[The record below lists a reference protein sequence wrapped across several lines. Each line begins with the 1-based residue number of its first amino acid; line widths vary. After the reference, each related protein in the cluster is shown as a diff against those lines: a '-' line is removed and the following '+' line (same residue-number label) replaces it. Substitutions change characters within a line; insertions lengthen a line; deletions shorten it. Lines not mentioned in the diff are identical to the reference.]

1 MVMPVA
7 GDTEMSVLESLV
19 WNLEKTDPDEA
30 MKGELELPDNRNY
43 CKIVHKTTI
52 VHRGHCNLAQRML
65 PGGCLPS
72 YCLFNPGLVPP
83 LLLIIKH
90 PSY

>member
-30 MKGELELPDNRNY
+30 MKGELMSCL
-43 CKIVHKTTI
+43 ITGTI
-52 VHRGHCNLAQRML
+52 AR
-65 PGGCLPS
+65 
-72 YCLFNPGLVPP
+72 
-83 LLLIIKH
+83 
-90 PSY
+90 